1 MKAHVKKQQGVALIE
16 VLIAFFV
23 LAIGL
28 LGLAGLQIKTL
39 QFNQSAY
46 QRSQATIAAYDM
58 MDRMRSNRDAAR
70 VGNYNLDFGSAGTG
84 SGLVLDDVSGWL
96 AFLNGNLPD
105 GQGRIECDDNSVC
118 VVAVRWTNRFDV
130 AEAPAEGEEATGAY
144 EQLEVTSQL

>member
-1 MKAHVKKQQGVALIE
+1 MMASLKKQGGVALIE

-58 MDRMRSNRDAAR
+58 LDRMRLNRDAAR
-70 VGNYNLDFGSAGTG
+70 VGGYNVEFGSSGSGTG
-84 SGLVLDDVSGWL
+84 LVGEDLTSWL
-96 AFLNGNLPD
+96 SFLQGNLPD

-118 VVAVRWTNRFDV
+118 VVAVRWTNRFEPAD
-130 AEAPAEGEEATGAY
+130 EAAGEGQPAGSHEL
-144 EQLEVTSQL
+144 LEVTSQL